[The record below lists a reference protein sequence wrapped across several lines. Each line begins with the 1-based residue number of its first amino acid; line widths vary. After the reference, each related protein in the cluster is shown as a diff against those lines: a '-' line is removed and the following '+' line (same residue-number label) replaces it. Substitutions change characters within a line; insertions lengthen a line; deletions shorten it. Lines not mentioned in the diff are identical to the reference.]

1 MKHLVL
7 ILALTTMNAA
17 TALAQEDRAVAN
29 TEEAQ
34 QYEVATYE
42 YSARSFFEPKT
53 EADLTAM
60 VSLDNDLE
68 KTLSQE
74 DLN

>member
-29 TEEAQ
+29 ADDSQ

-53 EADLTAM
+53 EADLSAL

-74 DLN
+74 DFN